1 MVTEQVINREYML
14 ELDEEVK
21 KKLRKFISLFNDR
34 FVKTLLCKNIILLKK
49 LLIYVLDLKLD
60 PYNVELV
67 ILNNELLLDS
77 YNERKKYTDFIVLL
91 DNKYYID
98 LEINSSNF
106 EEVKYKNFLYICK
119 MNSIIEKKGSK
130 VSKMSERVVVQL
142 NINTNEKEDVYYK
155 DKNKDEIYKVIGEKM
170 SDVLFENFII
180 VLISLEKY
188 DKLYYNGDRSNK
200 TILVKFFGCDNYVKT
215 YDTLGQI
222 LTDKERRNVIEE
234 MIKMNSNYVLYT
246 DEERK
251 EIDEMQREENKKLFF
266 ERGIE
271 QGIEQGIEKGI
282 EQGIE
287 RGELNKQNEMI
298 TNMIKNKFTFKQ
310 ISLAI
315 NKPVQEIKK
324 IATSLNLI

>member
-1 MVTEQVINREYML
+1 
-14 ELDEEVK
+14 
-21 KKLRKFISLFNDR
+21 
-34 FVKTLLCKNIILLKK
+34 
-49 LLIYVLDLKLD
+49 
-60 PYNVELV
+60 
-67 ILNNELLLDS
+67 
-77 YNERKKYTDFIVLL
+77 
-91 DNKYYID
+91 
-98 LEINSSNF
+98 
-106 EEVKYKNFLYICK
+106 

-142 NINTNEKEDVYYK
+142 NINANKKEDVYYK

-188 DKLYYNGDRSNK
+188 DKLYYNGDRSYK

-215 YDTLGQI
+215 YDILGQI
-222 LTDKERRNVIEE
+222 LTDEERRNVIEE

-251 EIDEMQREENKKLFF
+251 EIDEMQMEENKKLFF

-271 QGIEQGIEKGI
+271 QGIE
-282 EQGIE
+282 
-287 RGELNKQNEMI
+287 NNTNEMI

>member
-14 ELDEEVK
+14 ELDEELK
-21 KKLRKFISLFNDR
+21 KEIRKFIFLFNDR

-49 LLIYVLDLKLD
+49 LLIYALDLKLD

-98 LEINSSNF
+98 LEINSSNL

-142 NINTNEKEDVYYK
+142 NINANKKEDVYYK

-215 YDTLGQI
+215 YDILGQI
-222 LTDKERRNVIEE
+222 LTDEERRNVIEE

-251 EIDEMQREENKKLFF
+251 EIDEMQMEENKKLFF

-271 QGIEQGIEKGI
+271 QGIEQGIE
-282 EQGIE
+282 
-287 RGELNKQNEMI
+287 NNTNEMI
-298 TNMIKNKFTFKQ
+298 TNMLKEKASMNF
-310 ISLAI
+310 ISRVT

>member
-14 ELDEEVK
+14 ELDEELK
-21 KKLRKFISLFNDR
+21 KEIRKFISLFNDR

-49 LLIYVLDLKLD
+49 LLIYALDLKLD

-142 NINTNEKEDVYYK
+142 NINANKKEDVYYK

-215 YDTLGQI
+215 YDILGQI
-222 LTDKERRNVIEE
+222 LTDEERRNVIEE

-251 EIDEMQREENKKLFF
+251 EIDEMQMEENKKLFF

-271 QGIEQGIEKGI
+271 QGIE
-282 EQGIE
+282 
-287 RGELNKQNEMI
+287 NNTNEMI

>member
-21 KKLRKFISLFNDR
+21 KKIRKFISLFNDR

-142 NINTNEKEDVYYK
+142 NINANKKEDVYYK
-155 DKNKDEIYKVIGEKM
+155 NKNKDEIYKVIGEKM
-170 SDVLFENFII
+170 SDVLFENFIV

-188 DKLYYNGDRSNK
+188 DKLYYNDDRSYK

-215 YDTLGQI
+215 YDILGQI
-222 LTDKERRNVIEE
+222 LTDEERRNVIEE

-251 EIDEMQREENKKLFF
+251 EIDEMQMEENKKLFF

-271 QGIEQGIEKGI
+271 QGIEH
-282 EQGIE
+282 
-287 RGELNKQNEMI
+287 NTNEMI
-298 TNMIKNKFTFKQ
+298 TNMLKEKVSMNF
-310 ISLAI
+310 ISRVT
-315 NKPVQEIKK
+315 NKPVQEIKE

>member
-14 ELDEEVK
+14 ELDEELK
-21 KKLRKFISLFNDR
+21 KEIRKFISLFNDR

-49 LLIYVLDLKLD
+49 LLIYALDLKLD

-142 NINTNEKEDVYYK
+142 NINANKKEDVYYK

-215 YDTLGQI
+215 YDILGQI
-222 LTDKERRNVIEE
+222 LTDEERRNVIEE

-251 EIDEMQREENKKLFF
+251 EIDEMQMEENKKLFF

-271 QGIEQGIEKGI
+271 QGIEQGIE
-282 EQGIE
+282 
-287 RGELNKQNEMI
+287 NNTNEMI
-298 TNMIKNKFTFKQ
+298 TNMLKEKASMNF
-310 ISLAI
+310 ISRVT

>member
-14 ELDEEVK
+14 ELDEELK
-21 KKLRKFISLFNDR
+21 KEIRKFISLFNDR

-49 LLIYVLDLKLD
+49 ILIYALDLKLD

-98 LEINSSNF
+98 LEINSSNL

-142 NINTNEKEDVYYK
+142 NINANKKEDVYYK

-215 YDTLGQI
+215 YDILGQI
-222 LTDKERRNVIEE
+222 LTDEERRNVIEE

-251 EIDEMQREENKKLFF
+251 EIDEMQMEENKKLFF

-271 QGIEQGIEKGI
+271 QGIE
-282 EQGIE
+282 
-287 RGELNKQNEMI
+287 NNTNEMI

>member
-14 ELDEEVK
+14 ELDEELK
-21 KKLRKFISLFNDR
+21 KEIRKFISLFNDR

-49 LLIYVLDLKLD
+49 LLIYALDLKLD

-142 NINTNEKEDVYYK
+142 NINANKKEDVYYK

-215 YDTLGQI
+215 YDILDQI
-222 LTDKERRNVIEE
+222 LTDEERRNVIEE

-251 EIDEMQREENKKLFF
+251 EIDEMQMEENKKLFF

-271 QGIEQGIEKGI
+271 QGIEQGIE
-282 EQGIE
+282 
-287 RGELNKQNEMI
+287 NNTNEII
-298 TNMIKNKFTFKQ
+298 TNMLKEKASMNF
-310 ISLAI
+310 ISRVT

>member
-215 YDTLGQI
+215 YDILGQI
-222 LTDKERRNVIEE
+222 LTDKERRNIIEE

-266 ERGIE
+266 E
-271 QGIEQGIEKGI
+271 Q
-282 EQGIE
+282 
-287 RGELNKQNEMI
+287 GELNKQNEMI

>member
-14 ELDEEVK
+14 ELDEELK
-21 KKLRKFISLFNDR
+21 KEIRKFIFLFNDR

-49 LLIYVLDLKLD
+49 LLIYALDLKLD

-98 LEINSSNF
+98 LEINSSNL

-142 NINTNEKEDVYYK
+142 NINANKKEDVYYK

-188 DKLYYNGDRSNK
+188 DKLYYNGDRSNI

-215 YDTLGQI
+215 YDILGQI
-222 LTDKERRNVIEE
+222 LTDEERRNVIEE

-251 EIDEMQREENKKLFF
+251 EIDEMQMEENKKLFF

-271 QGIEQGIEKGI
+271 QGIKQGIE
-282 EQGIE
+282 
-287 RGELNKQNEMI
+287 NNTNEMI
-298 TNMIKNKFTFKQ
+298 TNMLKEKASMNF
-310 ISLAI
+310 ISRVT

>member
-14 ELDEEVK
+14 ELDEELK
-21 KKLRKFISLFNDR
+21 KEIRKFIFLFNDR

-49 LLIYVLDLKLD
+49 LLIYALDLKLD

-142 NINTNEKEDVYYK
+142 NINANKKEDVYYK

-215 YDTLGQI
+215 YDILGQI
-222 LTDKERRNVIEE
+222 LTDEERRNVIEE

-251 EIDEMQREENKKLFF
+251 EIDEMQMEENKKLFF

-271 QGIEQGIEKGI
+271 QGIEH
-282 EQGIE
+282 
-287 RGELNKQNEMI
+287 NTNEMI

>member
-14 ELDEEVK
+14 ELDEELK
-21 KKLRKFISLFNDR
+21 KEIRKFIFLFNDR

-49 LLIYVLDLKLD
+49 LLIYALDLKLD

-98 LEINSSNF
+98 LEINSSNL

-142 NINTNEKEDVYYK
+142 NINANKKEDVYYK

-215 YDTLGQI
+215 YDILGQI
-222 LTDKERRNVIEE
+222 LTDEERRNVIEE

-251 EIDEMQREENKKLFF
+251 EIDEMQMEENKKLFF

-271 QGIEQGIEKGI
+271 QGIE
-282 EQGIE
+282 
-287 RGELNKQNEMI
+287 NNTNEMI